1 MNGKEYQDLAMR
13 TNDGK
18 ATERLLD
25 KYDMINLFK
34 QAKGGKPCENYD
46 LGGILNGCLGLSGEA
61 GEFND
66 MVKKWIF
73 HEKPLD
79 VDHAQKE
86 VGDILWYIAMICHS
100 FGWDMNQIMQM
111 NIDKLKAR
119 YPDGFDVELSAHRK
133 AGDV

>member
-1 MNGKEYQDLAMR
+1 MNGKEYQSLAMR

-25 KYDMINLFK
+25 KYDMIDFFK
-34 QAKGGKPCENYD
+34 QAKCGKPCENYD

-73 HEKPLD
+73 HEKPLNI
-79 VDHAQKE
+79 DHAQKE

-100 FGWDMNQIMQM
+100 FGWDMNQIMQI

>member
-1 MNGKEYQDLAMR
+1 MNGKDYQDLAMR

-25 KYDMINLFK
+25 KAEMIDFFK
-34 QAKGGKPCENYD
+34 QAKADRPTEKYD

-66 MVKKWIF
+66 MMKKWIF
-73 HEKPLD
+73 HEKELD

-100 FGWDMNQIMQM
+100 FGWDMDEIMQK
-111 NIDKLKAR
+111 NIEKLKAR
-119 YPDGFDVELSAHRK
+119 YPDGFDVDLSAHRK

>member
-1 MNGKEYQDLAMR
+1 MNGREYQELAMR

-18 ATERLLD
+18 ATERLLSMND
-25 KYDMINLFK
+25 AFK
-34 QAKGGKPCENYD
+34 LMEQEEPSRPGD
-46 LGGILNGCLGLSGEA
+46 LGGILNGCLGLSGEV

-79 VDHAQKE
+79 AEHAQKE
-86 VGDILWYIAMICHS
+86 MGDVLWYVAMICHS
-100 FGWDMNQIMQM
+100 FGWDMERIMQM

-133 AGDV
+133 TGDV